1 MTNLSV
7 FEKIAA
13 SEEKNIRRYRD
24 TKVRYGLLF
33 GFLGGL
39 IFALAAWGIDG
50 LRLANA
56 HAILPWG
63 KLLIGGI
70 PCVILGSLIGWLSL
84 KIDRIAVNVLLWGI
98 TGIAFGW
105 VVAYSPFRG
114 LTILLERLDP
124 NLTSLVQYSVSNS
137 LQGRIQFIT
146 VVISLTFIFASIL
159 LAHLIEVSS
168 SANRWLERL
177 WPIVAWVLFF
187 AITGLTADTL
197 IHESLRTPLIVI
209 DDTIQ
214 FMLDH
219 ENHEIDG
226 TVARNMHLRA
236 FEPVKEFLHHPRR
249 LILADYDDTIVLV
262 NVLIDFDGTW
272 IRCSMLDNQLGV
284 CKPLDEGEK

>member
-1 MTNLSV
+1 MSNLSV

-13 SEEKNIRRYRD
+13 SEEKNIRLYRHA
-24 TKVRYGLLF
+24 KVRYGLLF

-50 LRLANA
+50 FGLANA

-84 KIDRIAVNVLLWGI
+84 KIDRIVVHVLLWGI

-105 VVAYSPFRG
+105 LVAYSPFQG
-114 LTILLERLDP
+114 MTILLASFDP
-124 NLTSLVQYSVSNS
+124 ALSPLVQYSVSNS

-168 SANRWLERL
+168 TANRWLERL
-177 WPIVAWVLFF
+177 WPIVAWALFF
-187 AITGLTADTL
+187 AITGQTADTL
-197 IHESLRTPLIVI
+197 IHESLRTPLIVT

-219 ENHEIDG
+219 EKDEIDG
-226 TVARNMHLRA
+226 TVARTMHLRA
-236 FEPVKEFLHHPRR
+236 LEPVKELLHHPRR
-249 LILADYDDTIVLV
+249 LILADYDDTIVQV

-272 IRCSMLDNQLGV
+272 VRCSMLDNQLGV
-284 CKPLDEGEK
+284 CKALE